1 MKNFILLIT
10 CWSLSPLLPLVVA
23 STPVGIWYGT
33 QVASPTILS
42 GTNQI
47 MVFQPKYGE
56 QFSVP
61 VPVASYKSNNPDT
74 EVYATIGD
82 GDSGITKEKLSTLMA
97 GDLQPNLDGL
107 ILEMEKIGSGNDRG
121 GWTSDA
127 DIVADLNSLRTHFT
141 TIGKKLSVTTGGSG
155 LTAELGCSL
164 PSWTGGACPPSLP
177 DGQLGNLTTFLGD
190 ISEIAW
196 DIWTPQIYDASM
208 KVTWSSWQKTGY
220 DAWSKINPSVQIVPS
235 VPQPPGAT
243 IASMKQIL
251 AGWLTESGE
260 FPGLASTLPIVGYP
274 YISAYGVP
282 FIPEP
287 STLLLALLALVAAP
301 LRVRC
306 G

>member
-155 LTAELGCSL
+155 FTAELACSL
-164 PSWTGGACPPSLP
+164 PSWTGACPAQLHP
-177 DGQLGNLTTFLGD
+177 DQTQNLTTFLGD

-208 KVTWSSWQKTGY
+208 KVTWSSWQETGY
-220 DAWSKINPSVQIVPS
+220 DAWSNINPSVQIVPS

-243 IASMKQIL
+243 IASMQQVL
-251 AGWLTESGE
+251 ATWLTESKE
-260 FPGLASTLPIVGYP
+260 FSDLKSTLPIVGYP
-274 YISAYGVP
+274 YNSAYEVP
-282 FIPEP
+282 AVPEP
-287 STLLLALLALVAAP
+287 TTLLLALLAMTAVP